1 MNDRYY
7 MQNLLTCAKSMCG
20 LLLHGTVE
28 SSTPNVNTT
37 MNQALFECLSL
48 QNAIY
53 KQMEMKGWYKV
64 EAVPQTKI
72 AQTAT
77 TIANS

>member
-7 MQNLLTCAKSMCG
+7 MQSLLTCAKGMCG

-28 SSTPNVNTT
+28 SSTPKINST
-37 MNQALFECLSL
+37 MNQALFECLSI

-53 KQMEMKGWYKV
+53 KQMEMKGWYKTDM
-64 EAVPQTKI
+64 VPQTKI
-72 AQTAT
+72 TQAAT
-77 TIANS
+77 SIANS

>member
-7 MQNLLTCAKSMCG
+7 MQSLLTCAKSMCG

-37 MNQALFECLSL
+37 MNQALFDFILIKYIFLSC
-48 QNAIY
+48 
-53 KQMEMKGWYKV
+53 KV
-64 EAVPQTKI
+64 KCNI
-72 AQTAT
+72 L
-77 TIANS
+77 NMLDCYL